1 LGGSPASLAGDQAA
15 DVYIDEFD
23 KMTSGVKGDADV
35 FSLAKARAD
44 TYADRKIA
52 VTSTPLRG
60 LVETYRDDASGLE
73 FWALAE
79 PSDIE
84 SPIWAK
90 WQSGTRHHW
99 AWKCPHCECWF
110 IPRIR
115 DLKYPEGAEPA
126 MARRNTWLL
135 CPANGC
141 IIEEKSKAAMN
152 AAGQFIAP
160 GQAFNGDV
168 IEGEPPDSSNLS
180 LWVSGLASP
189 FLSWGER
196 IEELLA
202 ADAMGDAES
211 RQGAQN
217 KAGELWSPVAG
228 ETLDWQTIA
237 NRREP
242 YETNTIPEGVVY
254 LTLGCDVQGDRLV
267 YVIRGWGARSTSWLI
282 EQGELLGDTS
292 QTPVWGDLAE
302 KLITPIDGCIIKLAF
317 IDSGFRPGKKFAVP
331 LNRIYQFCRRFKR
344 FAFPTK
350 GSSSAMT
357 KPLVKVRPDV
367 TKQGEVNKY
376 GLELIRLDSDHWKS
390 FIS

>member
-1 LGGSPASLAGDQAA
+1 
-15 DVYIDEFD
+15 
-23 KMTSGVKGDADV
+23 
-35 FSLAKARAD
+35 
-44 TYADRKIA
+44 
-52 VTSTPLRG
+52 
-60 LVETYRDDASGLE
+60 
-73 FWALAE
+73 
-79 PSDIE
+79 
-84 SPIWAK
+84 
-90 WQSGTRHHW
+90 
-99 AWKCPHCECWF
+99 
-110 IPRIR
+110 
-115 DLKYPEGAEPA
+115 
-126 MARRNTWLL
+126 
-135 CPANGC
+135 
-141 IIEEKSKAAMN
+141 MN

-390 FIS
+390 FIHERLAWPLDQLGAFHINQEASEDYCRQLVAESRVITDNGKAMWVMRSRHNHFLDAEAMASAAAFMLNVHHIRPSARRRDDQATAAVGDLVPGTPAAAVIANQPKFDRFAKMAARLNGNSQ